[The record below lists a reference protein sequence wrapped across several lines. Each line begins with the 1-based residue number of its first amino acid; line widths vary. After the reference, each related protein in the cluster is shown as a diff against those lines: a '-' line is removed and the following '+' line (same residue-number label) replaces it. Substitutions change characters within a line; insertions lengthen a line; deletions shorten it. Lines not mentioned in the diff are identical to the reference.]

1 MSIASPVA
9 GPAMTPDSRSTAQR
23 SCPTLTK
30 LRLVPAGASFVG
42 RRAASGRRYARTGEL
57 LNSGGTPIAFIVGDG
72 SELPVEH
79 AEPEATATPSMS
91 RFISRA
97 SPST

>member
-42 RRAASGRRYARTGEL
+42 RRAASGRRYARRFQIGE
-57 LNSGGTPIAFIVGDG
+57 IA
-72 SELPVEH
+72 
-79 AEPEATATPSMS
+79 
-91 RFISRA
+91 RSRA
-97 SPST
+97 TTFSNTSMV